1 MSIPTWPA
9 QAEETIAR
17 VENFS
22 AVLKICTKTR
32 NEADLLES
40 WITHHAKIVGLENLI
55 IADNCSDDPR
65 VRISRRIRQVNLF
78 RFSGNHKNYGHP
90 RFPCCSRRFSAQYLA
105 FIDTD
110 EDSYMRQLE
119 RWIASSEICRM
130 LEAREA
136 IGIIPTTWLVNQL
149 NSFDHFEINSHESLV
164 ANFKMGKPILPV
176 RYVALETGI
185 HNFQFAGFD
194 FDDDFG
200 LNLFLLH
207 LTQLPQ
213 RRLMSNRLKLISR
226 GIVPASST
234 IDEILARDFSS
245 LEDQSFIPM
254 VEEMRRMISSY

>member
-40 WITHHAKIVGLENLI
+40 WITHHAKIVGLEILI

-65 VRISRRIRQVNLF
+65 VMDIYARYSGKVNLF
-78 RFSGNHKNYGHP
+78 RFSGNHNDIHGHP
-90 RFPCCSRRFSAQYLA
+90 RFSLLFKAISKSAQYLA

-110 EDSYMRQLE
+110 ERLVHATTE

-176 RYVALETGI
+176 RYVALRPGI

-213 RRLMSNRLKLISR
+213 
-226 GIVPASST
+226 P
-234 IDEILARDFSS
+234 D
-245 LEDQSFIPM
+245 
-254 VEEMRRMISSY
+254 